1 MTGAFIITLLYIA
14 VVVGITIFVLVLLN
28 RLVSAH
34 ERIADA
40 MAHKASKFKEGGNP

>member
-1 MTGAFIITLLYIA
+1 MTGALIITLLYIC
-14 VVVGITIFVLVLLN
+14 VIVGITIFVLALLN

-40 MAHKASKFKEGGNP
+40 MAHIASKFKEDGKP